1 MKITE
6 IFHSIQGE
14 GLLAGVPSTFIR
26 TTGCNLRCTWCDT
39 PESSWAP
46 EGEEM
51 GVTEIV
57 ARVATFPTKYVVV
70 TGGEPMMAR
79 RIESLTFELRQR
91 GFHVTIETA
100 ATLWK
105 SGVVCDLASISPKL
119 SNSTPVVR
127 AAGDVA
133 RRHELAR
140 IRLDVIRRFMEVA
153 PHQIKFVIEEPSE
166 LAEIETLLE
175 EIVGVDRSRV
185 LLMPQGITKEE
196 LDAKAGWVAELCKE
210 TGFRFCPRLH
220 VMLYGNTR
228 GT

>member
-1 MKITE
+1 MMITE

-39 PESSWAP
+39 PESSWDP

-51 GVTEIV
+51 GVADIM

-70 TGGEPMMAR
+70 TGGEPIMAK
-79 RIESLTFELRQR
+79 RIESLTAELCQG

-105 SGVVCDLASISPKL
+105 PGVVCDLASISPKL
-119 SNSTPVVR
+119 SNSTPVDR
-127 AAGDVA
+127 ASGEVA
-133 RRHELAR
+133 RRHEVAR
-140 IRLDVIRRFMEVA
+140 IRLDVIRRFMDVA
-153 PHQIKFVIEEPSE
+153 PHQFKFVIEDPTD
-166 LAEIETLLE
+166 LAEIEALLE
-175 EIVGVDRSRV
+175 EIGGVDRSRV

-196 LDAKAGWVAELCKE
+196 LDAKAGWVAELCKK

-220 VMLYGNTR
+220 VMLYGHTR